1 MDRLPFAGRHRNE
14 RDENAGD
21 AAGDRRSSH
30 GANAT
35 IRAMMPGGALLIA
48 LLLQSPPPGAAAAA
62 PPDVAKTE
70 ARLDLRG
77 AADCISRADVA
88 ARVAAR
94 TPRVQFVDD
103 AAILAR
109 VAITSTHPGNVIAEV
124 GLATPGAEQPSRK
137 LVARSCAEA
146 ADAVA
151 LIIAI
156 TLDPTLK
163 PTYQPPEP
171 PPPAPLAVV
180 ESPAPPAPVP
190 PSGTRRHFGVS
201 VAGQTIFGPAPA
213 VMPGV
218 ALYGM
223 LALDR
228 DSVWA
233 PALFIGGTHV
243 WRNDL
248 EQTDG
253 KASFTLD
260 AASVDACPLRVGRSG
275 FVARPCASALVG
287 RLNARGTDT
296 TNGTS
301 EARPFATAGLTLSA
315 IAPLPANV
323 ELSARFGIGMTLLR
337 DAYELGSTTF
347 HRAGRI
353 TVAASV
359 GAGVRWP

>member
-1 MDRLPFAGRHRNE
+1 MT
-14 RDENAGD
+14 
-21 AAGDRRSSH
+21 S
-30 GANAT
+30 
-35 IRAMMPGGALLIA
+35 GGTLLIA
-48 LLLQSPPPGAAAAA
+48 LWLQSPPAAAAAAAA
-62 PPDVAKTE
+62 PDAATTK

-77 AADCISRADVA
+77 AADCVSRADVA

-103 AAILAR
+103 ATILAR
-109 VAITSTHPGNVIAEV
+109 VEITSTRPGNVIAEV
-124 GLATPGAEQPSRK
+124 SLARPGAEQPPRK

-151 LIIAI
+151 LIIAV

-163 PTYQPPEP
+163 PLAAPPADQPPEP
-171 PPPAPLAVV
+171 QPPAPPAPPTAV
-180 ESPAPPAPVP
+180 ESPAPAALAAP
-190 PSGTRRHFGVS
+190 SATTHRFGVS
-201 VAGQTIFGPAPA
+201 VAGQTILGPAPA

-233 PALFIGGTHV
+233 PALIIGATHV
-243 WRNDL
+243 WRHDL

-260 AASVDACPLRVGRSG
+260 AASVDACPLRIGRSS

-287 RLNARGTDT
+287 RLNASGSDT
-296 TNGTS
+296 GNGAS
-301 EARPFATAGLTLSA
+301 EARAFAAAGIALAATAN
-315 IAPLPANV
+315 LPAAID
-323 ELSARFGIGMTLLR
+323 LSARLGVGMTLRR

-347 HRAGRI
+347 HRAERI
-353 TVAASV
+353 TVAASI
-359 GAGVRWP
+359 GAGLRWP